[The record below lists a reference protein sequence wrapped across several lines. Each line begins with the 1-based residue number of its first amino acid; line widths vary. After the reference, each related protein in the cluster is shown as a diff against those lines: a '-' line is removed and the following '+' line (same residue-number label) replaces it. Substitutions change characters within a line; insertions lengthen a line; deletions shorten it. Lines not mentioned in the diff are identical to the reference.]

1 MLNLN
6 VKWCSVFIVI
16 NHIVFNMD
24 ASLGPDLANVR
35 IDQTFS
41 IMVVKIMRD
50 QSGMTLESN
59 ACHFQ

>member
-41 IMVVKIMRD
+41 IMVVKIIGGKD
-50 QSGMTLESN
+50 
-59 ACHFQ
+59 

>member
-1 MLNLN
+1 MLISN
-6 VKWCSVFIVI
+6 VFIVI

-35 IDQTFS
+35 IDETFS

-50 QSGMTLESN
+50 QSGMTLEAN
-59 ACHFQ
+59 ASHFQ